1 MIFFVLSSIHSFIT
15 IHYSHSICEE
25 IYFSEGYYRENLRS
39 ALHVYKDGILDYFKE
54 PSLSASE
61 TPDKPRSSC
70 NLVFNLSL

>member
-1 MIFFVLSSIHSFIT
+1 MIFFILFSIHLIII
-15 IHYSHSICEE
+15 IHYSYSICEE

-61 TPDKPRSSC
+61 RPDKLRSSC
-70 NLVFNLSL
+70 NHVFC